1 MGVFPLQRRVPIVE
15 RDLREHKGRE
25 FSSCRGFL
33 AVEQRGFWREFLEL
47 VADGEARRETL
58 LRTRRNTQEKSFK
71 GRRFRYH
78 LYRF

>member
-15 RDLREHKGRE
+15 RDLREHKG
-25 FSSCRGFL
+25 
-33 AVEQRGFWREFLEL
+33 REFLEL